1 MFEDFTRRSKAVING
16 LVSWLIVIALAV
28 NVSVASI
35 NIINSFFSNNE
46 LTQAGKFLDSVESRV
61 NENGFVFYETANHR
75 IVVTTK
81 EWYENNHRNQEND

>member
-1 MFEDFTRRSKAVING
+1 MVRNLMNW
-16 LVSWLIVIALAV
+16 LVSWLVVIALAV

-46 LTQAGKFLDSVESRV
+46 LTQAGKFLDSIKNRV

-81 EWYENNHRNQEND
+81 EWYEHQENKEND

>member
-35 NIINSFFSNNE
+35 NIINSFFSDNE
-46 LTQAGKFLDSVESRV
+46 LVQAGKFLDSVESRV

-81 EWYENNHRNQEND
+81 EWYEHQENKEND